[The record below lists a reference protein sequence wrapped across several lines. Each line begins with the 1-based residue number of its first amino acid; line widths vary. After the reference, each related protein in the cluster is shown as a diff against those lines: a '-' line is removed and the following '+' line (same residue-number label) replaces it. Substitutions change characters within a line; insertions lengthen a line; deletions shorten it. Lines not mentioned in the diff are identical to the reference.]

1 MSSNYSPLPDDA
13 LRFVRAL
20 WRADEVREVRVL
32 KCDRF
37 GRTASGYFDTPEK
50 LVEAAAEWEGKAN
63 VYITINATDPAL
75 LARADN
81 RMVAPAQFTTADA
94 EIAQRT
100 WLFLDIDSVRPS
112 GISATEAELAEAK
125 KVLNAVSGYLGD
137 IGWPPPITC
146 LSGNGYY
153 ALFPIELPNT
163 AETRTTVQE
172 VLETLAARFNTA
184 AATID
189 TTVANASRIACLI
202 GTTKRKGDPTA
213 VRPHRRSRLLN
224 LPDELA
230 PVSLGLLESL
240 VGERVDLRRA
250 AVAAPDMT
258 RPLAELL
265 DAAGIDYR
273 LQPADANGSVWY
285 HVRACPFHGP
295 ERPYECGVG
304 QAPDGRYLG
313 KCFHPEGVGKG
324 WREWKAALGLD
335 GLKPLAGEAR
345 ATSGE
350 PSSVRRHCTDS
361 GNAERLI
368 DLFGDSIR
376 YCPAWGQW
384 LVWEGR
390 RWAKDDVLGI
400 EHLAGRALLSIY
412 AEAANAPDKEQ
423 RETLSGWAHMRIGI
437 ATPRHHRVRPQRPTH
452 RHPPR
457 PARCRPV
464 VVQLHEWDD
473 RPEVRPTSPT
483 PPRGPSD
490 QARAGGVRPRCRAP
504 LWERVLDEA
513 TDGNEEMKAFLARL
527 AGYSLTGFTTEE
539 KLPFVYGP
547 GATSKSTFLEALK
560 STWGDYA
567 QTADFETFLKRN
579 STGSPRTDLARLAGA
594 RLVISIESEAGTRL
608 ADGFVK
614 MITGGDRLV
623 ARKLYHDEFEFKPQF
638 TMWWAANDAPKMSD
652 RDGAL
657 WRRILEI
664 PFTHQIPESERDP
677 KVKAKLTDPAA
688 AGPAI
693 LAWAVRGCLAW
704 QKDGLGVPPL
714 VEQATAM
721 LREEMNP
728 LRDFFAERCRLDPQ
742 VFTLSKTLYGSYKQW
757 GGANNER
764 NLLTRRE
771 FGLRVGDL
779 LRCPPKH
786 SRAGDGWQGITL
798 IDESVQ
804 QALDAE
810 SGS

>member
-1 MSSNYSPLPDDA
+1 M
-13 LRFVRAL
+13 
-20 WRADEVREVRVL
+20 L
-32 KCDRF
+32 KCGRF
-37 GRTASGYFDTPEK
+37 GRTASGYFEAPEK
-50 LVEAAAEWEGKAN
+50 LVEAAAAWEGKAN

-81 RMVAPAQFTTADA
+81 RIVAPAQSTTADA
-94 EIAQRT
+94 EIARRT

-112 GISATEAELAEAK
+112 GISATEAELAEAE
-125 KVLNAVSGYLGD
+125 KVLNAVTGYLAD
-137 IGWPPPITC
+137 LGWPSPVSC

-163 AETRTTVQE
+163 AETRTTVQK
-172 VLETLAARFNTA
+172 VLETLATRFNTA

-213 VRPHRRSRLLN
+213 ERPHRRSRLLN
-224 LPDELA
+224 VPAELV
-230 PVSLGLLESL
+230 PVPLGLLESL
-240 VGERVDLRRA
+240 AGDRADSRRTMVTA
-250 AVAAPDMT
+250 SEIA

-265 DAAGIDYR
+265 DAAGVDYC
-273 LQPADANGSVWY
+273 QHQADVNGSVWY

-295 ERPYECGVG
+295 DHPYECGVG

-324 WREWKAALGLD
+324 WREWKTALGLD
-335 GLKPLAGEAR
+335 ATEPLAGGAR
-345 ATSGE
+345 ATSGALS
-350 PSSVRRHCTDS
+350 PVHHHCTDS

-368 DLFGDSIR
+368 DLFGDRIR

-384 LVWEGR
+384 LVWDDR
-390 RWAKDDVLGI
+390 RWVKDDVLGI
-400 EHLAGRALLSIY
+400 EHLAGLTLLSIY
-412 AEAANAPDKEQ
+412 AEAADAPDKEQ
-423 RETLSGWAHMRIGI
+423 REALGEWARKCESALRRRTTIECARSDPRIVIRPDQLDADVWQLNCANGTIDLRSGELH
-437 ATPRHHRVRPQRPTH
+437 PHRREDLITKLAPVEFD
-452 RHPPR
+452 
-457 PARCRPV
+457 PAAE
-464 VVQLHEWDD
+464 L
-473 RPEVRPTSPT
+473 
-483 PPRGPSD
+483 
-490 QARAGGVRPRCRAP
+490 P

-527 AGYSLTGFTTEE
+527 AGYSLTGVTTEE

-623 ARKLYHDEFEFKPQF
+623 ARRLYHDEFEFKPQF

-664 PFTHQIPESERDP
+664 PFTHQIPERERDP
-677 KVKAKLTDPAA
+677 KVKATLTDPAA

-704 QKDGLGVPPL
+704 QRDGLGVPPL
-714 VEQATAM
+714 VEQATAT

-728 LRDFFAERCRLDPQ
+728 LRDFFAERC
-742 VFTLSKTLYGSYKQW
+742 VFEPEAFTPSKTLFAAYKNW
-757 GGANNER
+757 GAANNER
-764 NLLTRRE
+764 NLLSRRE
-771 FGLRVGDL
+771 FGLRVGERL
-779 LRCPPKH
+779 HCRPQH
-786 SRAGDGWQGITL
+786 HRGGDGWPGVRL
-798 IDESVQ
+798 RDESIEQ
-804 QALDAE
+804 SFASEPE
-810 SGS
+810 S